1 MHICTV
7 LVGVNVDIGIPISRL
22 DTAFRLTFNQAGGL
36 YLFCMSGHH
45 DHVITKTPYSWFF
58 CVGLFCRCCADLAG
72 GLNHHYGDAAM

>member
-1 MHICTV
+1 
-7 LVGVNVDIGIPISRL
+7 
-22 DTAFRLTFNQAGGL
+22 
-36 YLFCMSGHH
+36 MSGHH